1 MLNTL
6 GRVVLIPVAFVSA
19 AAAALFVLVTL
30 GQERVVQA
38 MSNRTGG
45 EDSIGAA
52 IDLLSVARAIFTV
65 NTLLPALLVIIVGEV
80 ARIRASLYY
89 VIGGGTVLAVV
100 PVLAYVGRPAEVVN
114 FAPMLWPVFATAG
127 FSGGFVYW
135 LVAGRNA

>member
-6 GRVVLIPVAFVSA
+6 GRVVLIPVAFVLA

-38 MSNRTGG
+38 MSDRANA

-52 IDLLSVARAIFTV
+52 FDLLSVARTIFTV
-65 NTLLPALLVIIVGEV
+65 NTLLPALLVIIVGEI
-80 ARIRASLYY
+80 ARIRAWLYY
-89 VIGGGTVLAVV
+89 VIGGGAVLAVV
-100 PVLAYVGRPAEVVN
+100 PVLAYVGRPAEVLNLV
-114 FAPMLWPVFATAG
+114 PMLWPVFATAG

-135 LVAGRNA
+135 LIAGRNA

>member
-6 GRVVLIPVAFVSA
+6 GRVVLIPIAFVLA

-30 GQERVVQA
+30 GQERVIQVL
-38 MSNRTGG
+38 SNRVSA
-45 EDSIGAA
+45 EDSLGAA
-52 IDLLSVARAIFTV
+52 FDLLTVARAIFTV
-65 NTLLPALLVIIVGEV
+65 NTLLPALLVIIIGEV

-100 PVLAYVGRPAEVVN
+100 PVLAHIGRPAAVLN

-127 FSGGFVYW
+127 FFAGFVYW
-135 LVAGRNA
+135 LIAGRNA